1 MAAMALTYMGH
12 PVLRE
17 VAAPVRKVSAEIKA
31 LVAQMMET
39 MTLENGIG
47 LAAPQVGVSKRVI
60 TVDLGH
66 EGIRPFALVNP
77 EIIKT
82 SGEFTDEEG
91 CLSIPGVFL
100 QVKRFRKIRVKYRD
114 LADRQQILDAS
125 DLLARVIQHEIDHL
139 DGKLFVDLVED
150 MPSRDSALADY
161 RARMGDRIVGEAKT
175 SEAVTSEPA

>member
-1 MAAMALTYMGH
+1 MALTYMGH

-17 VAAPVRKVSAEIKA
+17 VAEPVRKVSSEIKA

-39 MTLENGIG
+39 MKLENGIG
-47 LAAPQVGVSKRVI
+47 LAAPQVGVSRRVI
-60 TVDLGH
+60 TVDLSY

-77 EIIKT
+77 EIVKAT
-82 SGEFTDEEG
+82 GEYSDEEG
-91 CLSIPGVFL
+91 CLSIPGVVM

-139 DGKLFVDLVED
+139 NGKLFVDLVED
-150 MPSRDSALADY
+150 IPSRDAALEEY
-161 RARMGDRIVGEAKT
+161 RGRMGDRILGEAKT
-175 SEAVTSEPA
+175 HEAVAGESA